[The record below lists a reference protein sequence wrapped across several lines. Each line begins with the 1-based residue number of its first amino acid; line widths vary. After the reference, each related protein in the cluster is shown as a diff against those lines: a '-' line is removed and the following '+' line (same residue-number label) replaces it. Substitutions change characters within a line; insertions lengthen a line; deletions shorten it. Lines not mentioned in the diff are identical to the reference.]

1 MALAMRAARRGKPLE
16 TQGETAPETV
26 VDLGDRLLDLT
37 EVRCVRFRPGFVAGH
52 AAPAIW
58 ADIEFSSGMVKS
70 VFGPAARRL
79 KAILCQDGITI
90 DVVLSPKV

>member
-1 MALAMRAARRGKPLE
+1 MALAMRAARRGIPAPTPAE
-16 TQGETAPETV
+16 ATAETV

-37 EVRCVRFRPGFVAGH
+37 DVRCVRFRPGFVAGN

-58 ADIEFSSGMVKS
+58 ADIEFNSGTVKS